1 MKAWLLLPFCLSAV
15 LHGELT
21 EEQRRVPLE
30 QAPTDPAATKIV
42 LLAGAPS
49 NRPGQ
54 HEYFAGC
61 ALLMNWL
68 KSVPGVAPVMVA
80 EGWPKDESI
89 LDDARAV
96 LLFMD
101 GGAKLPFLEPA
112 RLARLR
118 ALADAGTGLAV
129 LHQAVDCPPEL
140 AGDFKN
146 WFGAVFQS
154 DIGCRGHWDVRFEA
168 IPNHDITRGLVPF
181 ELPKDGWL
189 YNLHF
194 ANSGV
199 TPLLTCQMPDSS
211 RKTADAKAH
220 SGREEVVAW
229 AYERP
234 NGGRSFGF
242 TGCDLHANWAEANQR
257 RLLLNALLWT
267 ARLPVPAHG
276 IDSTVSEEDLKRN
289 WDRKVF
295 LNKPSAGKLTPAIGQ

>member
-1 MKAWLLLPFCLSAV
+1 MKASLLLPFCLLTAV
-15 LHGELT
+15 HGELT

-30 QAPTDPAATKIV
+30 QAPSDTAAAKIV

-61 ALLMNWL
+61 ALLMHWL
-68 KSVPGVAPVMVA
+68 KSVPGVAPVLVA

-89 LDDARAV
+89 LDGARAV

-101 GGAKLPFLEPA
+101 GGAKLAFLEPA
-112 RLARLR
+112 RLERLR
-118 ALADAGTGLAV
+118 ALAAAGTGLAV

-168 IPNHDITRGLVPF
+168 IPGHDITRGLVPF

-189 YNLHF
+189 YNMHF
-194 ANSGV
+194 ASSGV
-199 TPLLTCQMPDSS
+199 TPLLSCQMPDSS
-211 RKTADAKAH
+211 RKTAHAKAH
-220 SGREEVVAW
+220 AGREEVVAW

-234 NGGRSFGF
+234 DGGRSFGF

-267 ARLPVPAHG
+267 ARLPVPDLGVESA
-276 IDSTVSEEDLKRN
+276 VSEEELQRN

-295 LNKPSAGKLTPAIGQ
+295 LNKPAAGKAAQAKGL